1 MEDIT
6 DADYAL
12 AKIIFNDFELKNLG
26 DYHNVYV
33 PSDTLL

>member
-12 AKIIFNDFELKNLG
+12 AKGVGKDSKIRSFV
-26 DYHNVYV
+26 DYHN
-33 PSDTLL
+33 L